1 MQTEFLLQLQTILLV
16 NVAVDMEE
24 YLTLWEIN
32 LLKHDVLNDCL
43 DNEIMSYTK
52 MHQLQQQKGLRYGVR
67 RTNIY
72 NSFVGQCVKRAGT
85 SPLHAGKSPGKP

>member
-43 DNEIMSYTK
+43 YNEIMSYTK
-52 MHQLQQQKGLRYGVR
+52 MHQLQQQF
-67 RTNIY
+67 NW
-72 NSFVGQCVKRAGT
+72 NSRWIITLFSRQIRAGHL
-85 SPLHAGKSPGKP
+85 PPNRHELDGDI